1 MAEET
6 KTTVPVDLFG
16 NPRLTPRQVMQQQL
30 SALLQSVAARTAAAD
45 PRTRGVSMMG
55 AAVGGLLR
63 NVLINK
69 GVLPKPPEVERA
81 EKLEQ
86 FYEEWNRKLDENEI
100 SMADDPDAAIDFA
113 VAVARKIP
121 GLEDI
126 GMKALLKKQEL
137 AAARR
142 AAELEQAKL
151 DKTRAET
158 TKTEVETVQT
168 AAEVEQMEEK
178 LDLLRRQVANAEQR
192 TQIMKRFADLKQSKT
207 SVSEATAKI
216 VERYLKRAE
225 AAEKAGKPVPDF
237 KPSER
242 KALQELQKAGFID
255 RILLGG
261 GVLGPSLTGGGG
273 DDVIDLTAE

>member
-1 MAEET
+1 
-6 KTTVPVDLFG
+6 
-16 NPRLTPRQVMQQQL
+16 
-30 SALLQSVAARTAAAD
+30 
-45 PRTRGVSMMG
+45 
-55 AAVGGLLR
+55 

-69 GVLPKPPEVERA
+69 GVLPKPPAVERA
-81 EKLEQ
+81 ERLEKA
-86 FYEEWNRKLDENEI
+86 RENI
-100 SMADDPDAAIDFA
+100 
-113 VAVARKIP
+113 
-121 GLEDI
+121 
-126 GMKALLKKQEL
+126 
-137 AAARR
+137 RR
-142 AAELEQAKL
+142 AASEQGINPQDDPLAFADLAAKHFLEAGDEQAAMLAVQWRQMQEANLRAAALEQAKL

-242 KALQELQKAGFID
+242 KA
-255 RILLGG
+255 
-261 GVLGPSLTGGGG
+261 
-273 DDVIDLTAE
+273 